1 MVGLPKLTVFAG
13 TREIFCADVR
23 KLREIAEDKNLDID
37 VHIYKNQMHFFV
49 GLPIPEGEEAIGII
63 ASELYGAE
71 EDDSLMDISD
81 LDESELADAIV
92 SEAETEDGEGEI
104 PSVEELNAIAED
116 AVDEFTEAEIE
127 D

>member
-1 MVGLPKLTVFAG
+1 
-13 TREIFCADVR
+13 
-23 KLREIAEDKNLDID
+23 
-37 VHIYKNQMHFFV
+37 MHFFV

-104 PSVEELNAIAED
+104 PSAEELNAIAED